1 MSGYGK
7 LNLLGMLIMPAVA
20 TLAAVIMFGP
30 RFETMLAVFGMNAIP
45 MLFGGLFSALLLR
58 FVSKA
63 GGVGRGIALWPTM
76 IPAAIGVIW
85 YLWDALIPAELD
97 PGRVYIAGPQYLL
110 GWAFIAGLVSWI
122 ACIFVRSRRDHS

>member
-7 LNLLGMLIMPAVA
+7 LNLLGMLVMPVVA
-20 TLAAVIMFGP
+20 TLTAVIMFGP
-30 RFETMLAVFGMNAIP
+30 RGDTMLAVFGMNAIP
-45 MLFGGLFSALLLR
+45 MLLGGLFSALLLR
-58 FVSKA
+58 GANKA

-85 YLWDALIPAELD
+85 YLSDALIPAELD

-110 GWAFIAGLVSWI
+110 GWAIIAGIASWI
-122 ACIFVRSRRDHS
+122 ASLVVRSRRDTS

>member
-7 LNLLGMLIMPAVA
+7 LNLLGMLIMPVVA

-76 IPAAIGVIW
+76 IPAVIGVIW